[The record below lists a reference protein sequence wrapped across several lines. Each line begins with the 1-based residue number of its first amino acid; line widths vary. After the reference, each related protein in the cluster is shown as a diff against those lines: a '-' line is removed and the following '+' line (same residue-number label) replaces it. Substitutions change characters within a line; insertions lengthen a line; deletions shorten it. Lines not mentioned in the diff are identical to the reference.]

1 MYNFKLF
8 IYFALAFLVYSCNNT
23 ANKTSDEI
31 DVSIKEENEE
41 NELTKKIEA
50 IYFNVPSPM
59 ETVVLLKKAGVAY
72 NYDLPLNPNKVNE
85 YFDREERA
93 VLLGVYGADLNYSV
107 VSNKNQETLLYFKS
121 VHMLGE
127 EIGLANVFNDEL
139 KNRVYDNLENNDSM
153 QVIISDAFW
162 NAESSLKEDAR
173 LNISA
178 LIVAGGWIEGL
189 YISSQ
194 LSKLTPDNE
203 KIKMLIAE
211 QKYSIANLIY
221 LLDSYN
227 ISDYTKEILIKPIK
241 NLEPLFNNIEEK
253 YSSESV
259 NSENED
265 IPVIGANISLSYSNE
280 ILDSITVA
288 IAQIREEI
296 IH

>member
-8 IYFALAFLVYSCNNT
+8 LYLSIIFSISSCTHTDKKINVEINN
-23 ANKTSDEI
+23 S
-31 DVSIKEENEE
+31 NEE
-41 NELTKKIEA
+41 VTKGKDITKKIEA

-59 ETVVLLKKAGVAY
+59 QTAVLLKRAGVPY
-72 NYDLPLNPNKVNE
+72 NYELPLSPNKVNE

-93 VLLGVYGADLNYSV
+93 VLFGVYGADLNYSV

-121 VHMLGE
+121 VNLLGE
-127 EIGLANVFNDEL
+127 AIGLTNVFNDDL

-173 LNISA
+173 IHISA

-194 LSKLTPDNE
+194 LSKLTPNNE
-203 KIKMLIAE
+203 KIKRLIAE
-211 QKYSIANLIY
+211 QKYSITNLIY
-221 LLDSYN
+221 LLDSYD
-227 ISDYTKEILIKPIK
+227 ISDYTKEMLINPIK
-241 NLEPLFNNIEEK
+241 KLEPLFNKIEEN
-253 YSSESV
+253 YSSENLTSDDA
-259 NSENED
+259 D
-265 IPVIGANISLSYSNE
+265 IPIIGANIALSYSDE
-280 ILDSITVA
+280 ILDSIA
-288 IAQIREEI
+288 IAISEIREEI